1 MALATEMLVETLAA
15 RPKVTRTATTTETMM
30 VTDWGWRLETATIA
44 PVPTRDLATG
54 FPAGWAGSER

>member
-1 MALATEMLVETLAA
+1 MALATEMLVETLTA
-15 RPKVTRTATTTETMM
+15 RPKVTRTATTTETM
-30 VTDWGWRLETATIA
+30 TDLGWRLETATIA

>member
-1 MALATEMLVETLAA
+1 MALATEMLVETLTA
-15 RPKVTRTATTTETMM
+15 RPKVTRTATTTETMT
-30 VTDWGWRLETATIA
+30 VTDLGWRLETATIA